1 MQDHESYVMQLT
13 SQEHSLRPEQVAKL
27 LGVKVHTVR
36 RWLHERSDMPRPIE
50 LVAEVTAFDRDELLA
65 WRDTQPRL

>member
-1 MQDHESYVMQLT
+1 MQLT

-27 LGVKVHTVR
+27 LGIKVQTVR
-36 RWLHERSDMPRPIE
+36 RWLPERPDMPRPIE
-50 LVAEVTAFDRDELLA
+50 LVAEVTTFERDELLA